1 MFAYR
6 KLQHSIVS
14 KALERGVP
22 VVLVEPEHTSSL
34 CPKCGS
40 KLKYVDRMAICRC
53 GFKGDRDRVGAMNI
67 WLRALSWIS
76 QTSIADAGAR
86 GSLQS
91 APPVNG
97 EARERGRAEDE
108 GMRYVH
114 RTICI

>member
-22 VVLVEPEHTSSL
+22 VMLVEPKHTSST
-34 CPKCGS
+34 CPRCGRR
-40 KLKYVDRMAICRC
+40 LRYVDRLAICKC

-76 QTSIADAGAR
+76 QISIANAGAR

-97 EARERGRAEDE
+97 EARGRGRTEDE

-114 RTICI
+114 RAVHI